1 MHPLATSK
9 RARRVLMALAAM
21 TSIFLTVGCGSSG
34 NSVVVKGGFTNA
46 SLKGTYSFTVKG
58 YGLNT
63 GTSATANF
71 FVEGGVLTADG
82 NGTITAGT
90 EDRVEA
96 VGSTTQS
103 FSDSNL
109 TGTYSINKDGAGGL
123 TLKFSNGGTEQFRIT
138 LSDTGH
144 LYMEEDD
151 TFGTSA
157 GSAYLQT
164 STTTPN
170 GTFVFRTHDVQVS
183 ATMGLMAISAG
194 AVSGSYEMDENG
206 TAITGSIGAGGS
218 LTAPA
223 GGRGK
228 VIYAVNGV
236 THTAEYYVVSA
247 SKFLLLDTT
256 TNILS

>member
-1 MHPLATSK
+1 MYRLPSSRCAG
-9 RARRVLMALAAM
+9 RVFMALAALA
-21 TSIFLTVGCGSSG
+21 SISLTIGCGNGSSVIG
-34 NSVVVKGGFTNA
+34 KGGFSNA

-58 YGLNT
+58 YGFNN

-82 NGTITAGT
+82 NGIITAAT
-90 EDRVEA
+90 EDRVEV

-109 TGTYSINKDGAGGL
+109 TGTYSINKDGTGDL
-123 TLKFSNGGTEQFRIT
+123 TLKFSNGGSEQFRIT

-144 LYMEEDD
+144 LFMEEDD
-151 TFGTSA
+151 TLGTSA

-164 STTTPN
+164 STATPN

-183 ATMGLMAISAG
+183 ATIGTMTISAG
-194 AVSGSYEMDENG
+194 AVSGSYEMVQNG
-206 TAITGSIGAGGS
+206 AATTGSIGAGGS
-218 LTAPA
+218 MTAPTS
-223 GGRGK
+223 GRGT
-228 VIYAVNGV
+228 ITYSVNGL
-236 THTAEYYVVSA
+236 THQAEYYVVST

-256 TNILS
+256 TN